1 MISAAAT
8 TLSQACVRRRSNVSD
23 LPGSFGADGAG
34 HRRLQR
40 HRPRDRGCAGRAG
53 RARRRA
59 AQDSGAAAG
68 HRRDSGRPRQRAG
81 LRAGRPGVA
90 GEAGRDPA
98 SGPLGGHLQPGADR
112 AALRARAGRD
122 VPRKRLLGLLP
133 GARAAAGRTAQRDL
147 DRQHRGA
154 ARRAGPFPLRGLE
167 GGRAVDDDVAG
178 GRARA
183 SGARQPGLAGL
194 GANADGGGIAAPH
207 RAGPLH
213 LGRGAP
219 GGAAGAG
226 EAGVKLSWRELK
238 ERATEARERYGRCD
252 LCAHRCLVDRTRG
265 PAGTCREGDG
275 IRLAGAG
282 IHCGEEPQLVPSGV
296 VLIAGCNLACQ
307 TCETWQF
314 SIERRHAIAVSA
326 AQLAALLLDLEKRG
340 ASNANFVTP
349 THVLPTLLDAL
360 ALAAEHGFTLPVV
373 WNCGGYES
381 VEALRLLDGVV
392 DVYLPDA
399 KYGDDA
405 AAYELSGCKGYVG
418 ALGESLREMHRQAG
432 TLSVGAGG
440 LATCG
445 VLVRHLVLPDGV
457 AAPEKVMRMV
467 AAISP
472 DMWMNVLS
480 QYRPVHQALRF
491 PIVARTVRADEV
503 GSAVDAALAAGLR
516 NLLVDGCRQ
525 TASREPAVASRTPEA
540 C

>member
-98 SGPLGGHLQPGADR
+98 SGPLGGHLQPSADR

-147 DRQHRGA
+147 DRQHGGA

-194 GANADGGGIAAPH
+194 GANADGGGIAAAH
-207 RAGPLH
+207 RP
-213 LGRGAP
+213 GAD
-219 GGAAGAG
+219 GH
-226 EAGVKLSWRELK
+226 
-238 ERATEARERYGRCD
+238 ATEARERYGRCD